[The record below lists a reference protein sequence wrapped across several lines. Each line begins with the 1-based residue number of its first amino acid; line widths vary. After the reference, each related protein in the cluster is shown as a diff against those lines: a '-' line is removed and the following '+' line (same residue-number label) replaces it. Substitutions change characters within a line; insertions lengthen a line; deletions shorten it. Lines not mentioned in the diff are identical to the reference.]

1 MCQRRELIALFS
13 KMISKSACCWSFR
26 VFFCLLQ
33 VGLVCCRLCLTLT
46 RWVISGCFLLV
57 LGCFQVVSCL
67 FQVFSG
73 CCRLFFR
80 LFLGRFLLVVGCY
93 RLFQVVSCSL
103 QVISGC
109 FLFLSVPFHGFKNQ
123 KPWYT
128 FFLAPNNMFA
138 YMVVHLTFCAPQIL
152 DRARM
157 YANVYLVVHILQ
169 RQKYF
174 RVEGK
179 LKAYSTHHPPGT
191 QSGYSD
197 CFSQRRKQQAGL
209 LSTQNQTTR
218 QLSVNSV

>member
-1 MCQRRELIALFS
+1 MCQRRELIALYS

-33 VGLVCCRLCLTLT
+33 VGLGCCRLCLTLT
-46 RWVISGCFLLV
+46 HWVISGCFLLV
-57 LGCFQVVSCL
+57 VGCFQVISCL

-73 CCRLFFR
+73 RC
-80 LFLGRFLLVVGCY
+80 
-93 RLFQVVSCSL
+93 RLFQVVSCLL
-103 QVISGC
+103 QDVTGC
-109 FLFLSVPFHGFKNQ
+109 FRLFLVHCRSFQVVSRFYQYLFRASRIRNLGTH
-123 KPWYT
+123 
-128 FFLAPNNMFA
+128 FFLHLITCLRTWSCTSHF
-138 YMVVHLTFCAPQIL
+138 VHLKYSIVHACMLMCT
-152 DRARM
+152 
-157 YANVYLVVHILQ
+157 YLVMHILQ

-179 LKAYSTHHPPGT
+179 LQAYSTHHPPRT

-218 QLSVNSV
+218 QLSVNSI